1 MKKIMAVAL
10 VVFMMASLMAVTS
23 FGSAYRGSDLD
34 HNLMAKK
41 ADPADVVKDGII
53 GENEYV
59 EFELGR
65 DEDTTPINVIYYA
78 ADVFQASLDMMK
90 TVGFYFSWDDVH
102 GFNFAV
108 RYKPTK
114 FFQVQ
119 SEGET
124 DPPKDYFLIND
135 GVAINF
141 DTEQMAT
148 GGSQP
153 LLYYTIAKRTDTGE
167 YLRGYYGTEQLGLH
181 AYYNPTPGED
191 FVIVYDDAT
200 GFITVE
206 WSIPLDNLFTTWG
219 DGTEINFSI
228 AAIAGEREQGSDT
241 SPLDGAYAN
250 ALGYKSWG
258 NDQRQGGDHAQIVL
272 SDESIRDSGGGD
284 VPTSGTPT
292 VGPVPTETDTNGD
305 PVPVPTETD
314 KEGNPVPV
322 QTETDKEGNPVPVDT
337 NGNGNGNGNGNSGN
351 GGTAPRTGDPM
362 IIIAAISAIG
372 ACGAVVIKR
381 RFVK

>member
-1 MKKIMAVAL
+1 MRKITAILLGAVL
-10 VVFMMASLMAVTS
+10 LASLMAVTS

-34 HNLMAKK
+34 HNLTAKK

-78 ADVFQASLDMMK
+78 ADVFQSSLDMMK
-90 TVGFYFSWDDVH
+90 TTRFYFSWDDVH
-102 GFNFAV
+102 GFNFAI

-181 AYYNPTPGED
+181 AYYNPIPGED

-219 DGTEINFSI
+219 EGTRVHFSI
-228 AAIAGEREQGSDT
+228 AAIAGEREEPDEYN
-241 SPLDGAYAN
+241 PIIGAYAS

-258 NDQRQGGDHAQIVL
+258 CDDRQGGDHAEVVL
-272 SDESIRDSGGGD
+272 SEEPIKDSGGD
-284 VPTSGTPT
+284 VPTSDTSTGE
-292 VGPVPTETDTNGD
+292 PVPTETDEHGE
-305 PVPVPTETD
+305 PVPAPTETD
-314 KEGNPVPV
+314 VNGEPIPT
-322 QTETDKEGNPVPVDT
+322 QTETDVNGDPVPVDT
-337 NGNGNGNGNGNSGN
+337 NGNGGGNGGN

-362 IIIAAISAIG
+362 IIIAAVSALG
-372 ACGAVVIKR
+372 ACGAFVIKR
-381 RFVK
+381 RRG

>member
-1 MKKIMAVAL
+1 MRKLMAVAL

-34 HNLMAKK
+34 HSQTVKK

-59 EFELGR
+59 EFVI
-65 DEDTTPINVIYYA
+65 EDRSEETTPINVIYYDA
-78 ADVFQASLDMMK
+78 SVFQASLDMMK
-90 TVGFYFSWDDVH
+90 TIGFYFSWDDVH
-102 GFNFAV
+102 GLNFAI
-108 RYKPTK
+108 RYKPAA

-119 SEGET
+119 SEGAG
-124 DPPKDYFLIND
+124 DPPEDYFLLND

-141 DTEQMAT
+141 ATEQEGT
-148 GGSQP
+148 DGPQP
-153 LLYYTIAKRTDTGE
+153 LLYYAIGRRTDNGE
-167 YLRGYYGTEQLGLH
+167 YLRGYYGSNQLGLH
-181 AYYNPTPGED
+181 ANFNPVPGED

-228 AAIAGEREQGSDT
+228 AAIAGEREEADSA
-241 SPLDGAYAN
+241 SPLAGAYAN

-258 NDQRQGGDHAQIVL
+258 NDQKQGGEHAQIVL
-272 SDESIRDSGGGD
+272 SETSIKDSGGGD
-284 VPTSGTPT
+284 VPT
-292 VGPVPTETDTNGD
+292 TDTGTQPGTTEPGETEGPGNNG
-305 PVPVPTETD
+305 
-314 KEGNPVPV
+314 G
-322 QTETDKEGNPVPVDT
+322 
-337 NGNGNGNGNGNSGN
+337 GNGNGDNGNGGGNGNGGSSNNNGGGNGNGGSGNGGGN

-362 IIIAAISAIG
+362 MIIAAISALG

-381 RFVK
+381 RRG

>member
-10 VVFMMASLMAVTS
+10 VVLMMASLMAVTS
-23 FGSAYRGSDLD
+23 FGSAFRGSDLD
-34 HNLMAKK
+34 HNQTVKK

-59 EFELGR
+59 EFVIEDRG
-65 DEDTTPINVIYYA
+65 EDTTPINVIYYDA
-78 ADVFQASLDMMK
+78 SVFQASLDMMK
-90 TVGFYFSWDDVH
+90 TIGFYFSWDDVH
-102 GFNFAV
+102 GLNFAI
-108 RYKPTK
+108 RYKPQM

-119 SEGET
+119 SEGAG
-124 DPPKDYFLIND
+124 DPPEDYFLLND

-141 DTEQMAT
+141 ATEQEVT

-153 LLYYTIAKRTDTGE
+153 LLYYAIGRRTDTGE
-167 YLRGYYGTEQLGLH
+167 YLRGYYGSNQLGLH
-181 AYYNPTPGED
+181 ANFNPTPGED

-219 DGTEINFSI
+219 NGTEINFSI
-228 AAIAGEREQGSDT
+228 AAIAGEREEADSA
-241 SPLDGAYAN
+241 SPLAGAYAN

-258 NDQRQGGDHAQIVL
+258 NDQRIGGDHAQIVL

-284 VPTSGTPT
+284 VPTSDTNTTGPITTDTDPD
-292 VGPVPTETDTNGD
+292 GNPVPTETD
-305 PVPVPTETD
+305 P
-314 KEGNPVPV
+314 EGNPIPV
-322 QTETDKEGNPVPVDT
+322 QTETDPEGNPIPVDT
-337 NGNGNGNGNGNSGN
+337 GSNNGGNNG

-362 IIIAAISAIG
+362 IIIAAVSALG
-372 ACGAVVIKR
+372 ACGAFVIKR
-381 RFVK
+381 RRG

>member
-1 MKKIMAVAL
+1 MRKLMAVAL

-34 HNLMAKK
+34 HSQTVKK

-59 EFELGR
+59 EFVI
-65 DEDTTPINVIYYA
+65 EDRSEETTPINVIYYDA
-78 ADVFQASLDMMK
+78 SVFQASLDMMK
-90 TVGFYFSWDDVH
+90 TIGFYFSWDDVH
-102 GFNFAV
+102 GLNFAI
-108 RYKPTK
+108 RYKPAA

-119 SEGET
+119 SEGAG
-124 DPPKDYFLIND
+124 DPPEDYFLLND

-141 DTEQMAT
+141 ATEQEGT
-148 GGSQP
+148 DGPQP
-153 LLYYTIAKRTDTGE
+153 LLYYAIGRRTDNGE
-167 YLRGYYGTEQLGLH
+167 YLRGYYGSNQLGLH
-181 AYYNPTPGED
+181 ANFNPVPGED

-228 AAIAGEREQGSDT
+228 AAIAGEREEADSA
-241 SPLDGAYAN
+241 SPLAGAYAN

-258 NDQRQGGDHAQIVL
+258 NDQKQGGEHAQIVL
-272 SDESIRDSGGGD
+272 SETSIKDSGGGD
-284 VPTSGTPT
+284 VPTTAPGSTEPGSTEPGSTEPGSTEPGQTTVPGQDPGTP
-292 VGPVPTETDTNGD
+292 
-305 PVPVPTETD
+305 
-314 KEGNPVPV
+314 GNPGTPGAPGTPGQ
-322 QTETDKEGNPVPVDT
+322 QTP
-337 NGNGNGNGNGNSGN
+337 

-362 IIIAAISAIG
+362 MIIAAISALG

-381 RFVK
+381 RRG